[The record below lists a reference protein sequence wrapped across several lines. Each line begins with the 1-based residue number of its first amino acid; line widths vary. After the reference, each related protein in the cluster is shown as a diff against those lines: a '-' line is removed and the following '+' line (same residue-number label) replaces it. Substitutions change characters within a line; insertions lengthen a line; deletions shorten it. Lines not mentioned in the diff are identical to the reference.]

1 MPTRTSEDSVLFAE
15 LNWGSAALGIAA
27 SIALAAAVADWRHR
41 IIPHWLTGLLALL
54 WLPVALWAPAA
65 LDASPSAALLCGA
78 FGLGLGWALYALGW
92 LGGGDGKLL
101 GVLALWLGPKDV
113 GTALLGAVPLGV
125 ALTAW
130 GLASPS
136 FRARGVPMAV
146 AIGTPAAMLFLGRA
160 ASLNS

>member
-1 MPTRTSEDSVLFAE
+1 MFIAE
-15 LNWGSAALGIAA
+15 PGWGSAALGVAGT
-27 SIALAAAVADWRHR
+27 IALAAAVADWRHR

-65 LDASPSAALLCGA
+65 LAASPSAALLCGA

-146 AIGTPAAMLFLGRA
+146 AIGTPAALLLMGRA
-160 ASLNS
+160 ASLGS

>member
-1 MPTRTSEDSVLFAE
+1 MIAE
-15 LNWGSAALGIAA
+15 VCWGSAALGVAG
-27 SIALAAAVADWRHR
+27 SIALAAAVADWHHR

-65 LDASPSAALLCGA
+65 LAASPSAALACGA

-101 GVLALWLGPKDV
+101 GVLALWLGPKAFS
-113 GTALLGAVPLGV
+113 TALLGAVPLGL
-125 ALTAW
+125 ALIAF
-130 GLASPS
+130 GLASRS

-146 AIGTPAAMLFLGRA
+146 AIGTPAAMLLMGRA
-160 ASLNS
+160 ASLGS